1 VSEVRTIRRNVRSS
15 DFDDS
20 DGPGKVRTSRFSSS
34 IRFSI
39 EPVKLPSAGSRG
51 VARRDRRPSLDQ
63 AYLSINQ
70 PTNRLLL
77 FTASQMSSV
86 FLADV
91 DDYLSPST
99 ACVNPAFATGGSG
112 DSTTTTVTAVT
123 AAGSAPNQ
131 QSKTNHNGDDD
142 NNNTSE
148 GVVRRRPRYP
158 VVRRGGGR
166 GGGGSSS
173 MRGLNNF
180 AAATTDASSNSNS
193 NSSNG
198 NKKVTASIVDCLACS
213 GCVTTAETVLLKEH
227 SVDKFREMLIGARS
241 RSRRRTTTTR
251 NNDSSID
258 SNIDSPMEVEEED
271 DEEDSARVVITLSIA
286 SAAELL
292 RLLRRDNSNNNGSTA
307 HTAANLPLTLL
318 HRKLASLLCRQ
329 LHVDAVLD
337 GQLALEWSLHQSG
350 VEFCERYRQQQYQ
363 PTDNISTLVSSSCPA
378 TVCYVEKTCPSAV
391 PHLARV
397 VSPLG
402 CARAYLSSLLQP
414 IVHHHVAVMP
424 CHDKK
429 LEATRPTPSSSG
441 SGDGNTTTNNNS
453 NNQNVLVLT
462 TSDCWQLLLESIVDE
477 DNEDEDRAERRL
489 PTREDRLRRMFESL
503 PPADVDRVTSTHDF
517 EPRRQDIV
525 PNSWITSD
533 AGAYD
538 DGDHV
543 RGTAPVS
550 SLLYTSGGYADY
562 IFRFAAHR
570 MFGTFISHVDWNA
583 VSANNALALSSS
595 SSPAAAG
602 DPAASASSSSSS
614 SSSIRSRP
622 ANTEGRPT
630 TASARVAAARREILE
645 AILYRHEYRRCSSSG
660 SISAESV
667 VVEYS
672 QHEQATA
679 ATASEGSN
687 ESPSSLLRVSSTPV
701 LRFAMAH
708 GLQVMQRAIS
718 NAGSSNEGGSRYHY
732 VEAMACPS
740 GCLNG
745 GGQVLLPSASSHD
758 GRREPP
764 SEVKA
769 RVESASRNLRR
780 PPPPPPPTPPTHPS
794 SSNRENLL
802 NEQLQTS
809 FHAVQPLQLQYGAA
823 KGMAVKDIQW

>member
-1 VSEVRTIRRNVRSS
+1 
-15 DFDDS
+15 
-20 DGPGKVRTSRFSSS
+20 
-34 IRFSI
+34 
-39 EPVKLPSAGSRG
+39 
-51 VARRDRRPSLDQ
+51 
-63 AYLSINQ
+63 
-70 PTNRLLL
+70 
-77 FTASQMSSV
+77 MSSV

-99 ACVNPAFATGGSG
+99 ACVNPAFATGNG
-112 DSTTTTVTAVT
+112 DSTTTTAVAASTATTTNAVT
-123 AAGSAPNQ
+123 AAGSAPDQ
-131 QSKTNHNGDDD
+131 QSKTNQGDDD
-142 NNNTSE
+142 NNNASE

-166 GGGGSSS
+166 GG
-173 MRGLNNF
+173 
-180 AAATTDASSNSNS
+180 AAAASIASTNS

-198 NKKVTASIVDCLACS
+198 NNKVTASIVDCLACS

-227 SVDKFREMLIGARS
+227 SVDKFREMLVGARR
-241 RSRRRTTTTR
+241 RSRGRRTTTTR
-251 NNDSSID
+251 NNDSSSID
-258 SNIDSPMEVEEED
+258 NVGSTMEVEEEEED
-271 DEEDSARVVITLSIA
+271 QSNSEDSARVVVTLSIA

-292 RLLRRDNSNNNGSTA
+292 RLLRRDNSNYNSISGSTIT
-307 HTAANLPLTLL
+307 TATNLPLTLQ

-329 LHVDAVLD
+329 LIVDAVLD
-337 GQLALEWSLHQSG
+337 GRLALEWSLQQSA
-350 VEFCERYRQQQYQ
+350 VEFCGRYQHQHQHHQ
-363 PTDNISTLVSSSCPA
+363 PTDHMSTLVSSSCPA

-391 PHLARV
+391 PHLSRV

-402 CARAYLSSLLQP
+402 CARAYLSSGP
-414 IVHHHVAVMP
+414 HVHHVAIMP

-429 LEATRPTPSSSG
+429 LEATRPTSSSSSTG
-441 SGDGNTTTNNNS
+441 SGDGNTTNTNKSS

-462 TSDCWQLLLESIVDE
+462 TSDCWQLLLESIDA
-477 DNEDEDRAERRL
+477 DDDEDRAELRL
-489 PTREDRLRRMFESL
+489 PAREDRLRRMFESV
-503 PPADVDRVTSTHDF
+503 PPSDVDRVESPQDF
-517 EPRRQDIV
+517 EPRRQGIV
-525 PNSWITSD
+525 SNSWITSD
-533 AGAYD
+533 AGD
-538 DGDHV
+538 DDNNNGRHT
-543 RGTAPVS
+543 RGTAPSS

-570 MFGTFISHVDWNA
+570 MFGTSIPHVEWNA

-602 DPAASASSSSSS
+602 DPAASSA

-622 ANTEGRPT
+622 VNTEGRPT

-645 AILYRHEYRRCSSSG
+645 ATLYRHEYRRCSSSE
-660 SISAESV
+660 SVSAESV

-672 QHEQATA
+672 QDEHPTRA
-679 ATASEGSN
+679 AASEGLSV
-687 ESPSSLLRVSSTPV
+687 STSSLLQVSTTPV

-718 NAGSSNEGGSRYHY
+718 NAGSSESASSRYHY

-745 GGQVLLPSASSHD
+745 GGQVLVPSASSSSHQQD

-780 PPPPPPPTPPTHPS
+780 PPRPPSFQDLPNPSLLQHPS
-794 SSNRENLL
+794 SYRENLL

-823 KGMAVKDIQW
+823 RGMAVKDIQW